1 MNFADALEDIK
12 KYGHLAHEKDQNML
26 KGVTIEQFKLADDTK
41 DLVAIDGSHSFV
53 LDLFGIKL
61 AVIRVCALEYEFVV
75 GKKTGFKLKNSSI
88 VEKPI
93 LISLHK
99 DFVESQSD
107 LYQKVF
113 EHAKR
118 SQLNT
123 YSYIAND
130 LRRFEEYR
138 LLNQVSGS
146 TSGSLL
152 ALDGALTTPP
162 PFLSGFSDMMEDTIQ
177 KGKDHENILLGV
189 SKDSQ
194 THSLGSPS
202 TDEELLLRVPS
213 KGCLYA
219 KVKLEGS
226 YLRYGDVYFAR
237 LHPKAMKWFRID
249 IGTKE
254 NPTHVF
260 PVLAHYARSELCPGY
275 IYPLLEAHRLAV
287 MVRRLHGIY
296 EKKIIELAPKYD
308 ISLEEILMGRTNIE
322 GSKMRRFHE
331 FLDGV
336 GR

>member
-12 KYGHLAHEKDQNML
+12 KYGHLAHEKDQDML
-26 KGVTIEQFKLADDTK
+26 KDITIEQFKLSEETR

-53 LDLFGIKL
+53 LDLSGIKL
-61 AVIRVCALEYEFVV
+61 AVIRVCALEYEFVF
-75 GKKTGFKLKNSSI
+75 GTKTGFKLKNSSI

-93 LISLHK
+93 LISSHK

-123 YSYIAND
+123 YSYIANE
-130 LRRFEEYR
+130 LRRFEEHR

-146 TSGSLL
+146 TSGNLL

-177 KGKDHENILLGV
+177 KCKDHGNILIGV
-189 SKDSQ
+189 SKDSE
-194 THSLGSPS
+194 THALGSPS
-202 TDEELLLRVPS
+202 TDEDLVLNVN
-213 KGCLYA
+213 KQGCLYT
-219 KVKLEGS
+219 KVKLERG
-226 YLRYGDVYFAR
+226 YLQYGDVYFAR

-254 NPTHVF
+254 QPNHVF
-260 PVLAHYARSELCPGY
+260 PFLAHYARSELCPGY

-287 MVRRLHGIY
+287 MVRRLHRIY
-296 EKKIIELAPKYD
+296 EKEIIGLAPKYD
-308 ISLEEILMGRTNIE
+308 ISLGEIVRGRTNIE

-336 GR
+336 SR

>member
-26 KGVTIEQFKLADDTK
+26 EDVEIEQFKLSDETR

-53 LDLFGIKL
+53 LDLSGIKL

-75 GKKTGFKLKNSSI
+75 GAKTGFKLKDSSI
-88 VEKPI
+88 MERPLV
-93 LISLHK
+93 ISSHK
-99 DFVESQSD
+99 DFVEAQSD

-113 EHAKR
+113 EHARR

-123 YSYIAND
+123 YSYIANE

-138 LLNQVSGS
+138 LLNRVSGS

-162 PFLSGFSDMMEDTIQ
+162 PFLDEFSNMMEDTIQ
-177 KGKDHENILLGV
+177 RCQDHENVLIGV
-189 SKDSQ
+189 SKDSE
-194 THSLGSPS
+194 THAFGSPS
-202 TDEELLLRVPS
+202 TDEELLLNVN
-213 KGCLYA
+213 KQGHLYV
-219 KVKLEGS
+219 KVKLEGN
-226 YLRYGDVYFAR
+226 YLRYGDVYFAK

-254 NPTHVF
+254 HPNQVF

-287 MVRRLHGIY
+287 MVRRLHSIY
-296 EKKIIELAPKYD
+296 EKKIIELAPRYGISIGD
-308 ISLEEILMGRTNIE
+308 ILRGRTNIE
-322 GSKMRRFHE
+322 GSKMRMFHE
-331 FLDGV
+331 FLDRV
-336 GR
+336 SR